1 MLTEDQVRN
10 IYFATSPR
18 PGAVLAVDVDYQQF
32 AEKVQKA
39 TAYSLAKTVLDAAI
53 SECRTMNGNVADQ
66 LAVWAK
72 LELKKLDGYVK
83 E

>member
-10 IYFATSPR
+10 IFFASTPSV
-18 PGAVLAVDVDYQQF
+18 GAVLAVDVDYQQF
-32 AEKVQKA
+32 AEKVQRA
-39 TAYSLAKTVLDAAI
+39 AAYSYAKAALDAAV

-72 LELKKLDGYVK
+72 LELRKLDAYVK
-83 E
+83 D